1 MDLPGQLGLS
11 SFGVLAHYTIA
22 NACAL
27 TLTTVERRP
36 PRWVPVP
43 VPVLGGCLVLASSL
57 PRATVLSGSAVLLL
71 GAAIWAV
78 PRIIRRW

>member
-36 PRWVPVP
+36 PRWVPVL
-43 VPVLGGCLVLASSL
+43 VLGGCLVLASSL

-78 PRIIRRW
+78 SRIIRRW